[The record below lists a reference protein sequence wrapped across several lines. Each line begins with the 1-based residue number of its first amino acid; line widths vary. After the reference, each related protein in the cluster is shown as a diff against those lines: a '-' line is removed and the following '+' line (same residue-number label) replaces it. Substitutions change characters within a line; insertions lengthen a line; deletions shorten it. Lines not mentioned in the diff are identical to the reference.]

1 MQHIKAP
8 VSGGAQWGV
17 TTTLALSMLLGS
29 LGTSIANIALP
40 VLVETFSAPFHHVQW
55 VVISYLAALTVSVIL
70 AGRLGDLYGLRRMH
84 LFGLGLFL
92 LASLLCGIA
101 PTLWLLIAA
110 RALQGVGAAFLMSL
124 TLALMRETAQ
134 ETRIGQA
141 MGLLGTVSALG
152 TAIGPSLGGM
162 ILSATDWRGI
172 FLVQVPLALL
182 TLILAFVSLPR
193 DAGKDR
199 MRPAGMRTVMTPGLA
214 SSLVVNALVAAV
226 MMTTLVVGPFYLGL
240 GLGLKQAM
248 VGLVMAA
255 GPLIS
260 VFSGVP
266 SGRAVDA
273 WGAQRVLAAGLSML
287 AGGAFLLSVLPE
299 MFGIAGYV
307 LAMVVL
313 TPGYQLF
320 QAANNTAVLAGTPN
334 NQRGTASGLLSLSRN
349 IGLVAGASAM
359 GAVFAFG
366 VGTADLASASR
377 TAIASGM
384 RLTFIL
390 ATLLMVATLWMTLG
404 RRTRTEPS

>member
-8 VSGGAQWGV
+8 VSNSANRGV

-40 VLVETFSAPFHHVQW
+40 VFVETFSAPFHHVQW
-55 VVISYLAALTVSVIL
+55 VVIAYLAALTVSVIL
-70 AGRLGDLYGLRRMH
+70 AGRLGDIYGLRRMH

-101 PTLWLLIAA
+101 PNLWLLIGA

-172 FLVQVPLALL
+172 FLVQIPLALL

-199 MRPAGMRTVMTPGLA
+199 MRPTGVRTVMTPGLA

-240 GLGLKQAM
+240 GLGLKQAI

-255 GPLIS
+255 GPAIS

-299 MFGIAGYV
+299 MFGVTGYI

-320 QAANNTAVLAGTPN
+320 QAANNTAVLSGTPN
-334 NQRGTASGLLSLSRN
+334 NRRGTASGLPSLSRN

-377 TAIASGM
+377 SAIASGM